1 LIFKEK
7 EYFYFRNEINNLAH
21 LVLEENKELNE
32 SLQLEDRK
40 TFELQKSL
48 IEEKSRLNKRII
60 VSETEKV
67 YLQNQVDMYKSAH
80 EDIAQRYNNLS
91 IEFQKK
97 VDLQDHLNQIGD
109 LKRCVLS

>member
-1 LIFKEK
+1 M
-7 EYFYFRNEINNLAH
+7 AH

-32 SLQLEDRK
+32 SLILEDRK

-67 YLQNQVDMYKSAH
+67 YLQNQVDMYKSAN
-80 EDIAQRYNNLS
+80 EEIAQKYNSIS
-91 IEFQKK
+91 IECQRR

-109 LKRCVLS
+109 LKR

>member
-1 LIFKEK
+1 
-7 EYFYFRNEINNLAH
+7 

-32 SLQLEDRK
+32 SLILEDRK

-67 YLQNQVDMYKSAH
+67 YLQNQVDMYMSAN
-80 EDIAQRYNNLS
+80 EEIAQKYNNLS

-97 VDLQDHLNQIGD
+97 VDLQDHLNQVGD
-109 LKRCVLS
+109 LKRCVPS